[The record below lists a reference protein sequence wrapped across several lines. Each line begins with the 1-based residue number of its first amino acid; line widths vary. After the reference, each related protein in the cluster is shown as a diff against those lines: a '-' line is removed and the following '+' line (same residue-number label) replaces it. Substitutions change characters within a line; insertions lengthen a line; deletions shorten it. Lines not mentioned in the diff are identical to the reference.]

1 MHCLDRTIFA
11 ACALALFAPV
21 AAHADVKAG
30 VDAWQAGNYAAAI
43 KEWRPL
49 ADKGD
54 ADAQFNLGQAYK
66 MGRGVPANIKIAGG
80 WFQKAAAQ
88 GHEHAQTNYGI
99 ILYDTGNRAAALPW
113 LKKGAD
119 RGDPR
124 SQYALAVE
132 LTNGQIIGQDF
143 ARAYAL
149 MTRSAAQGMP
159 AAASSLTKMEAF
171 IPLAERQKGI
181 ALARQ
186 MERGGAMAAKAPRV
200 AGVPTPVKKAPPA
213 KAPALAKAAP
223 PAKAPP
229 AKPAAAA
236 KPAVQVAAKA
246 APGGKWRVQLGAY
259 GSPAAAQGQ
268 WSTLSR
274 KIGALGGLQPSYEA
288 AGKFTRLR
296 VGPLANR
303 AAADK
308 LCASAKAAGQ
318 ACFTVAP

>member
-1 MHCLDRTIFA
+1 MPSLDRTILA

-21 AAHADVKAG
+21 AARADVKTG

-49 ADKGD
+49 ADNGD
-54 ADAQFNLGQAYK
+54 ADAQFNMGQAYK

-113 LKKGAD
+113 LKKAAD

-124 SQYALAVE
+124 AQYALAVE

-159 AAASSLTKMEAF
+159 AAAASLTKMETF
-171 IPLAERQKGI
+171 IPLPQRQKGI

-200 AGVPTPVKKAPPA
+200 AGVAMTAKARPPVKTPTPPKAAPAA
-213 KAPALAKAAP
+213 KAPA
-223 PAKAPP
+223 AKAP
-229 AKPAAAA
+229 AA
-236 KPAVQVAAKA
+236 KPAVQVTQAAA
-246 APGGKWRVQLGAY
+246 GGKWRVQLGAY

-303 AAADK
+303 AAADR
-308 LCASAKAAGQ
+308 LCASARAAGA
-318 ACFTVAP
+318 ACFVVAP